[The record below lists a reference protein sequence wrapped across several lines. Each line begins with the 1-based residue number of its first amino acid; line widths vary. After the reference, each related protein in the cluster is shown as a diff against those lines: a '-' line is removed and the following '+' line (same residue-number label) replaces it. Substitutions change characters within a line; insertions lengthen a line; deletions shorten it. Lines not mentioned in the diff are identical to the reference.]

1 MKRSYFILAGLF
13 VLAILGGYLF
23 SSGRMSLNLDQYAPP
38 MPGGDFSL
46 QSHQGPVKL
55 SDFKRKVVLIY
66 FGYTYCPDVCPTA
79 LALTSAALNQLT
91 DAELAQV
98 QTLFISVDPARDTPE
113 RLDEYAHFFHPSILG
128 LTGSKAEIDD
138 VTKRFG
144 AYYRIPDDATGEN
157 YAVDH
162 SSQTLVVDK
171 EGEIQAVIPHGT
183 APEEML
189 LTIREYF

>member
-1 MKRSYFILAGLF
+1 MKRSYFILTGLF

-23 SSGRMSLNLDQYAPP
+23 SSGRLSIKLDQYAPP

-46 QSHQGPVKL
+46 LSHQGPVKL
-55 SDFKRKVVLIY
+55 GDLKGKVVLIY

-91 DAELAQV
+91 GAELTQI
-98 QTLFISVDPARDTPE
+98 QTLFISVDPARDTPA
-113 RLDEYAHFFHPSILG
+113 RLDEYAHFFHPNILG

-138 VTKRFG
+138 ITKRFG
-144 AYYRIPDDATGEN
+144 AYYRIPKDSTDEN

-171 EGEIQAVIPHGT
+171 LGVIRAVIPHGT